1 MLVSHTASRDSAYRV
16 ANSAASTPTF
26 KTTMAYS
33 QKTID
38 MVMRAPKTPGN
49 QLGRWAVHHDFSV
62 VRISKAL
69 GVTRQ
74 TAYNWFAGG
83 DIFPAYEHRVETLL
97 TFLQNSRS
105 ADEAWRKICQH
116 YDLRP

>member
-1 MLVSHTASRDSAYRV
+1 MTAFPALRV
-16 ANSAASTPTF
+16 PAPF
-26 KTTMAYS
+26 KNTMAYS

-49 QLGRWAVHHDFSV
+49 QLGRWAVHHNFSV

-69 GVTRQ
+69 GITRQ

-83 DIFPAYEHRVETLL
+83 DIFAAYEHRVETLL
-97 TFLQNSRS
+97 KYLQNSRS

-116 YDLRP
+116 YGLQP

>member
-1 MLVSHTASRDSAYRV
+1 MLVSHVASRNSAYRV

-26 KTTMAYS
+26 NTTMAYS

-62 VRISKAL
+62 VRISVAL

-97 TFLQNSRS
+97 KFLQTSRS
-105 ADEAWRKICQH
+105 ADEAWGKICQH
-116 YDLRP
+116 YNLPT

>member
-1 MLVSHTASRDSAYRV
+1 
-16 ANSAASTPTF
+16 
-26 KTTMAYS
+26 MAYS

-38 MVMRAPKTPGN
+38 AIMRAPKTSGN
-49 QLGRWAVHHDFSV
+49 QLGRWAAHHNFSV

-69 GVTRQ
+69 GVSRQ
-74 TAYNWFAGG
+74 TVYNWFEGG

-97 TFLQNSRS
+97 KFLQNSHS

-116 YDLRP
+116 YNLVP